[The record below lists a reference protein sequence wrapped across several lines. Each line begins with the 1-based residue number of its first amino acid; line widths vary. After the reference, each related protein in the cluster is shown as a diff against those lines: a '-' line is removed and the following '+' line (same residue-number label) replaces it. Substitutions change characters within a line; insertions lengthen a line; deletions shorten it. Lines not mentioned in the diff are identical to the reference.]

1 MPKIAARNASLY
13 LENSS
18 GASTAVSG
26 DLNQITFTRSA
37 EAPDV
42 TSFGNDNRQRL
53 SNGIKEWEISFNAF
67 FNTTAAALDEILHGI
82 LSGSTVFKFG
92 PSGSTS
98 TCIMYTACGVLT
110 EYNADFTVEGAATV
124 SGTIVARTGSV
135 TRTTWPA

>member
-13 LENSS
+13 LDDAN
-18 GASTAVSG
+18 GACQAVSG
-26 DLNQITFTRSA
+26 DLNQITFTRNA

-67 FNTTAAALDEILHGI
+67 FNTNASALDEILHNI
-82 LSGSTVFKFG
+82 LSGSTLMQFG
-92 PSGSTS
+92 PSGSS
-98 TCIMYTACGVLT
+98 SGCIKYAASGVLT

-124 SGTIVARTGSV
+124 SGTIVARIGSV
-135 TRTTWPA
+135 TR